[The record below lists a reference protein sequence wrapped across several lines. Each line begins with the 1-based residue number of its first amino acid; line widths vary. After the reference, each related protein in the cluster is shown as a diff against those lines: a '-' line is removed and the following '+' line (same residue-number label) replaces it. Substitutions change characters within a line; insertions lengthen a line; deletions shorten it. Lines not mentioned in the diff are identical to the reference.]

1 MVIAWLFLISFHFEK
16 YILLGVYHKTSL
28 HFPGTC
34 NTKSQF
40 EGCKVGKMKQ
50 KLLKVQYIFINKTSL
65 AQKTYYLET
74 HRFYDLPEYDNL
86 HIPMS
91 LDTTDLIF
99 IQLVHLSSSCST
111 NGLKKIFCR
120 RFFIDVGYNAY

>member
-1 MVIAWLFLISFHFEK
+1 
-16 YILLGVYHKTSL
+16 
-28 HFPGTC
+28 
-34 NTKSQF
+34 
-40 EGCKVGKMKQ
+40 MKQ

-65 AQKTYYLET
+65 AQKIYYLET

-111 NGLKKIFCR
+111 KFFVGGSLSMLGITPTSITFVILKGRYLAKF
-120 RFFIDVGYNAY
+120 NMTK